1 MIRGAP
7 RAPPP
12 YPFLPWEGRLFIPCL
27 SPSLILWASPQT
39 ENQLSVPSSS
49 PHHAGHTVG
58 NKDLGKTIN
67 SREWFVDAENSSC
80 SLNPLPSSDK
90 QTTFPSLPCSDVT
103 TWLVPANGSGVN
115 GCVTLPDPAREIPCS
130 FYVFPFLPTECWWQW
145 GPGEAEGM
153 WWCNSGFLNDDRP
166 PQPVILC
173 VKIRCY
179 FNFSI
184 TQLPQPLKTW

>member
-1 MIRGAP
+1 M
-7 RAPPP
+7 
-12 YPFLPWEGRLFIPCL
+12 
-27 SPSLILWASPQT
+27 
-39 ENQLSVPSSS
+39 
-49 PHHAGHTVG
+49 
-58 NKDLGKTIN
+58 
-67 SREWFVDAENSSC
+67 DAENSSC

-153 WWCNSGFLNDDRP
+153 WWYNSGFLNDDRP
-166 PQPVILC
+166 PQLVILC
-173 VKIRCY
+173 VQNRVLFELQYNPTTIAIKNMVTRLLV
-179 FNFSI
+179 FFFSFLFLRAASVAHGRSQARGLI
-184 TQLPQPLKTW
+184 GATAADLHHSYSCSTPRSELHVWPTLQLEAMLDP